1 MPVRDANRLT
11 GGDGASRSPS
21 PITNNGN
28 QPPVAQIFDVR
39 EREIVRKINT
49 IFDNAERRAERYKK
63 ELSSITDILSTDLKK
78 VKDDE
83 DKRYRDTVNKIKD
96 SFTEEI
102 NAENEKFENKVK
114 AIWNSGKKEIER
126 MKEISAEQ
134 EKYDRI
140 IQRKRERNERDL
152 DESRNTHYKNEIDR
166 RKRLAE
172 QDRLANTEL
181 GKQLNEIYQQRDAL
195 QIVADN
201 KSNDIIAQLKELDTI
216 SRDDSRYTEL
226 SSQIDSA
233 ILELNELDD
242 SINDLNDTASRTRE
256 RAEERGRKRE
266 EKISTIVD
274 SLINAVTDFGNM
286 LIFNDL
292 QSGFEGYIRTY
303 NETFTNFA
311 ARMGTNGRETSG
323 FYDDAKRLFREEGLT
338 NNINF
343 NSKFMPEVQSAIEKG
358 FKGGDAIAKAIAD
371 AEAKILIPVL
381 NTQSEAWVNMSFNM
395 SKQNMDTLK
404 TQMLILQQSKSGNRL
419 LQSGV
424 VNNLTSEMEPLLR
437 DIEYNTG
444 GNKLDRKNAEV
455 MAILKSYVDAGY
467 TEQEA
472 YARTIK
478 VVEAQSNTYE
488 YITNGT
494 LEEKLMGVVAANE
507 GGAIEIAKAAE
518 PLVEMAKNS
527 GSNMSVGAISKS
539 SGINFGINTVGAA
552 TRTKN
557 ALDFMNGNLEEF
569 NRMLAEE
576 PNKYQQSLDNM
587 DDIMTTERKHETA
600 MQNAGALSGLAD
612 TLSTWIKGDKV
623 FSTFLTTVKSI
634 FLAIIGGKALNKL
647 GEKLKDVF
655 KNGIGLKNIFKELG
669 GKAVSWIKVT
679 ASKLGGFV
687 KSLFGKITTV
697 VKTGIEKVGT
707 VFGKITTVVKTG
719 IEKIGITAGKA
730 TLGTG
735 VGVAI
740 GAAELIYGGVN
751 MVKEIQK
758 ATKKTNTEE
767 EKDKARKSAIGY
779 GTGAV
784 AGAVGAGMLLA
795 SNPVGWAV
803 LAAGA
808 VALGATEIYKSFNQ
822 TSTALSDLHDAF
834 DEQRDIMVQN
844 QQVMKD
850 SLNSA
855 EQDINNMTSLED
867 KKAYLIEQ
875 GLATEEELRYI
886 TTNSMDEFIQGLRNT
901 TDKLVEIQNTKLD
914 ELEKAVA
921 EEVEAKRKENAEL
934 IKQDILNSSGDE
946 QRAKLLAMGYTNEQI
961 NKIGGR
967 KGLFGWGG
975 EYTVEDLLNERT
987 DNKGLLGIGGK
998 TKLEAMTAST
1008 YDEYGN
1014 TFGLNGYKYMSVDS
1028 ELMRQIAEAAGILD
1042 TYRGST
1048 VPAYK
1053 QKYDE
1058 AKALLQSNY
1067 DNYKEHIDSVLSLG
1081 SLGSYAVGAR
1091 YIGRD
1096 GYAMLHEGE
1105 GVLNKRQNSVFR
1117 AIGGTGLLT
1126 NGASLLNRLFNPFG
1140 ILPQSNT
1147 SDNEDD
1153 DISREEMTSTLVE
1166 TLNGIAIAL
1175 NNLSGSVSVDYNRR
1189 TLPRITNQYNQNLIT
1204 LTPTLSNQ

>member
-63 ELSSITDILSTDLKK
+63 ELSSITDILNTDLKK
-78 VKDDE
+78 VKEDE
-83 DKRYRDTVNKIKD
+83 DKRYRDTVSKIKN

-102 NAENEKFENKVK
+102 NAENEKFENRVK
-114 AIWNSGKKEIER
+114 AIWDSGKKEIEK

-152 DESRNTHYKNEIDR
+152 DENRNTHYKNEIDR

-172 QDRLANTEL
+172 QDKLANTEL

-201 KSNDIIAQLKELDTI
+201 KSNDIIAQLKELDEI

-233 ILELNELDD
+233 ILELNELEG
-242 SINDLNDTASRTRE
+242 SIDDLNDTASRTRE

-274 SLINAVTDFGNM
+274 SVINAITDFGNM

-292 QSGFEGYIRTY
+292 QSGFEGYIRMY
-303 NETFTNFA
+303 NDTFTNFA

-343 NSKFMPEVQSAIEKG
+343 NSEFMPAVQSAIEKG

-371 AEAKILIPVL
+371 AEAKVLIPVL
-381 NTQSEAWVNMSFNM
+381 DTQSEAWVNMSFNM

-424 VNNLTSEMEPLLR
+424 VNSLTSEMEPLLR

-444 GNKLDRKNAEV
+444 GHALDGNSEALAV
-455 MAILKSYVDAGY
+455 MKAYVEQGF

-472 YARTIK
+472 YQKAIK
-478 VVEAQSNTYE
+478 AVQAQTDTYK
-488 YITNGT
+488 YITSGT
-494 LEEKLMGVVAANE
+494 LEEKLMGVAAAN
-507 GGAIEIAKAAE
+507 GAGTAEIAKSTE
-518 PLVEMAKNS
+518 SLVEMAKNS
-527 GSNMSVGAISKS
+527 GNNMSVGAIADV
-539 SGINFGINTVGAA
+539 SGIKFSTNTVGAA
-552 TRTKN
+552 TREYD
-557 ALDFMNGNLEEF
+557 AMNSIDKKVEEL
-569 NRMLAEE
+569 NMQMMEE
-576 PNKYQQSLDNM
+576 PDKYQQAVDNM

-623 FSTFLTTVKSI
+623 FSTLLTTVKSI
-634 FLAIIGGKALNKL
+634 FWAVIGGKVLDKL
-647 GEKLKDVF
+647 GGKLKDVF
-655 KNGIGLKNIFKELG
+655 KNGLAKDLFKGLG
-669 GKAVSWIKVT
+669 GKVLSWFKGTAIKIT
-679 ASKLGGFV
+679 GFLKNTLWSAV
-687 KSLFGKITTV
+687 KS
-697 VKTGIEKVGT
+697 VGT
-707 VFGKITTVVKTG
+707 KLLGVVGKVS
-719 IEKIGITAGKA
+719 
-730 TLGTG
+730 LGT
-735 VGVAI
+735 VAGVA
-740 GAAELIYGGVN
+740 GALATSVYGGIN
-751 MVKEIQK
+751 AVKEIK
-758 ATKKTNTEE
+758 NATKKSNTEE
-767 EKDKARKSAIGY
+767 EKDKARKSAVGY
-779 GTGAV
+779 GIGAV
-784 AGAVGAGMLLA
+784 AGAAGAGLLLA

-803 LAAGA
+803 AAVGA
-808 VALGATEIYKSFNQ
+808 VAIGATEIYKAYNQ
-822 TSTALSDLHDAF
+822 TSTALNDLHDAF
-834 DEQRDIMVQN
+834 DEQRDIMQQN
-844 QQVMKD
+844 SRAMID
-850 SLNSA
+850 NI
-855 EQDINNMTSLED
+855 EQDISNMSSLED

-886 TTNSMDEFIQGLRNT
+886 TTNSMDEFIHGLRDT

-987 DNKGLLGIGGK
+987 DNKAFFGLIGGK
-998 TKLEAMTAST
+998 TKLDAMTAST
-1008 YDEYGN
+1008 YNEYGK
-1014 TFGLNGYKYMSVDS
+1014 TFGLDGYQDLTVNS
-1028 ELMRQIAEAAGILD
+1028 EILRQIAEAAGILD

-1067 DNYKEHIDSVLSLG
+1067 NNYKEHIDSILSLG

-1126 NGASLLNRLFNPFG
+1126 NGASLLSRLFNPFG
-1140 ILPQSNT
+1140 IPSLNVP
-1147 SDNEDD
+1147 DNDDD